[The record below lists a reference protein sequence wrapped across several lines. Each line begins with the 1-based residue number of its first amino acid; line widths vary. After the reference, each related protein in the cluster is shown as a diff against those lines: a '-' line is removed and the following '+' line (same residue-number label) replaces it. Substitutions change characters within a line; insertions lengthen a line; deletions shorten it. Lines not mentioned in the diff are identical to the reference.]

1 MRLSTSMLYDA
12 GMRGIQ
18 RPQSEQLDL
27 QQKIASGRRVLK
39 PSDDPIAAAAVIGL
53 QQSKAVNTQYS
64 VNAENAASGLNLEL
78 EALGEATSIM
88 QDIKELVVKAGNPI
102 LQNSDRQSIA
112 TEVKGLYDQLLGVAN
127 RTDGDGKYM
136 FAGFHTASQPFAES
150 SPGVVTYSGDD
161 EQRLIQIGPQRRMP
175 VGDSGV
181 DVFLRMKEGN
191 GTFVT
196 NPGAANT
203 GSASSGPGVVRNMTG
218 WNASSQQYSIRFHS
232 TSATPP
238 VTTYDIVD
246 TAANVSMLTG
256 AAPAAGPYARTFT
269 PGGSIDLQ
277 RQAGDPIATAFDA
290 GVQVEI
296 AGNPATNDTFTIGA
310 AQTKDVFAT
319 VHDFI
324 TTLNTPLS
332 PAASAK
338 AGYQSDLNL
347 ISSSIDR
354 AMDQVLTTRAAVGI
368 RLTELDTVM
377 QTSEDM
383 NLHYSEDLSRLQDVD
398 YAQALSDLA
407 QRQFSLE
414 AAQKSFVA
422 VTSLKLFDFI

>member
-27 QQKIASGRRVLK
+27 QQKISSGRRVLK

-53 QQSKAVNTQYS
+53 QQSKAVNSQYS
-64 VNAENAASGLNLEL
+64 VNAQNAASSLNLEL
-78 EALGEATSIM
+78 EGLGEATRIM

-102 LQNSDRQSIA
+102 LTNSDRQSIA
-112 TEVKGLYDQLLGVAN
+112 TEVKGLYDELLGVAN

-136 FAGFHTASQPFAES
+136 FAGFHTDSQPFSETA
-150 SPGVVTYSGDD
+150 PGVVAYNGDD

-175 VGDSGV
+175 VGDSGA

-196 NPGAANT
+196 APGAANA
-203 GSASSGPGVVRNMTG
+203 GSASAGPGVVRNMAT
-218 WNASSQQYSIRFHS
+218 WNGSAQGYNIVFHTS
-232 TSATPP
+232 SATPP
-238 VTTYDIVD
+238 VTTYDITD
-246 TAANVSMLTG
+246 AAGTASMLTG
-256 AAPAAGPYARTFT
+256 LPPGAGPYTRTFT
-269 PGGSIDLQ
+269 PGTTIDLQ
-277 RQAGDPIATAFDA
+277 RLAGDPAGPAFDA

-296 AGNPATNDTFTIGA
+296 AGSPASGDRFTVGA

-324 TTLNTPLS
+324 TALNTPIS
-332 PAASAK
+332 TAASAK
-338 AGYQSDLNL
+338 AAYQSNLNL
-347 ISSSIDR
+347 FSASVDR

-368 RLTELDTVM
+368 RLSELDSVM

-383 NLHYSEDLSRLQDVD
+383 NLHYAEDLSRLQDVD

-407 QRQFSLE
+407 QKQFSLE
-414 AAQKSFVA
+414 ASQKSFVA
-422 VTSLKLFDFI
+422 VTKLKLFDFI